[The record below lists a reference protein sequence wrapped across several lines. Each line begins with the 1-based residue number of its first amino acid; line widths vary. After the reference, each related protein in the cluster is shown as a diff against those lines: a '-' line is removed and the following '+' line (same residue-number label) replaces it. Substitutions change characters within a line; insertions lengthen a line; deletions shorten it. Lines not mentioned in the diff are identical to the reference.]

1 MTIFP
6 MKRFRNWLLDFYFAK
21 VSGIIVRVRQS
32 NREQMFFSK
41 GRPILPGRPIHEPAL
56 NSFYS
61 QQCELR
67 VQGRPQITS

>member
-1 MTIFP
+1 MAFGFLL
-6 MKRFRNWLLDFYFAK
+6 RQVFRDKL
-21 VSGIIVRVRQS
+21 SRIIVRVRRS
-32 NREQMFFSK
+32 NREQMFKMFFSK
-41 GRPILPGRPIHEPAL
+41 GRAIFPGRPIHEPAL